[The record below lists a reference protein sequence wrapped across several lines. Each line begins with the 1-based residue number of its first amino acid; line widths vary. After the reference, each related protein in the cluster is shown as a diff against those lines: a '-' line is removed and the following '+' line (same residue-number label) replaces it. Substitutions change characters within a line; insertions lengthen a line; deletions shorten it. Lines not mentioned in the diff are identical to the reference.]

1 MFFLWFRCFK
11 SWEKFSFLSGVDYW
25 WVEMGL
31 KNWKSPLYRAEA
43 PLTIFLTRCLSKI
56 WVKNDTKKRVFSTFR
71 DVSRQKCVFVL
82 NLKDTKKRV
91 FSTFRDVLRQ
101 KCVFVLNLKYLNRIQ
116 KVNFQCGRFCLFA
129 MHFLRLQLEEQGF
142 PGLSYSK
149 LTLLASDSDIWQM
162 SVM

>member
-1 MFFLWFRCFK
+1 MRRFATKVRIRFK
-11 SWEKFSFLSGVDYW
+11 SERYQKA
-25 WVEMGL
+25 
-31 KNWKSPLYRAEA
+31 R
-43 PLTIFLTRCLSKI
+43 IFDISRQKCVLVLNL
-56 WVKNDTKKRVFSTFR
+56 NDTKKRVFSTFR
-71 DVSRQKCVFVL
+71 NVSRQKCIFVL

-101 KCVFVLNLKYLNRIQ
+101 KCVFVLNLKYLNRTQ

-149 LTLLASDSDIWQM
+149 FTLLANDSDI
-162 SVM
+162 